1 MNNLFNILPEDFFK
15 PLTSKYRREYADCI
29 MLIFNTFKAEI
40 SYGVSREVVI
50 RALTEYFESDDIEM
64 TFSDDETPV
73 SDAREKANGVVAM
86 LKNCGWIEYEQE
98 TDHQL
103 NVVLF
108 EYAVP
113 VIESMNALIRNEE
126 TEYQGLISQI
136 HSSLQNSELYS
147 RPYELII
154 KGVKENTDR
163 LISELKKLNAS
174 IKRHMEKQ
182 TNDMEASEVL
192 DLFFEYHQNIGSKAY
207 LRMKTS
213 ENISYFRTAIVRKLD
228 EILEDGSIME
238 RGTKG
243 YMEIEQNDDQDE
255 AYDAL
260 VNIILDIKSAFYSLD
275 DIIEEID
282 RKHTRYQ
289 RNAVMR
295 ARFLL
300 SAGNNTEGKLSR
312 ILSGLAEELNKNE
325 TSEFS
330 PETAEELRSLFS
342 LYPQNYISPES
353 LKTMPVLKKTGQ
365 VDELGSDMV
374 MSEESRA
381 LYREA
386 LRARNRRKFSRK
398 NINEYVINLLGDR
411 DEINVSEIPVQTKRD
426 VIRIVYISIYAG
438 NRANQ
443 YTIKRLNGRIQ
454 AGEFEIP
461 EFIIYKR

>member
-1 MNNLFNILPEDFFK
+1 
-15 PLTSKYRREYADCI
+15 
-29 MLIFNTFKAEI
+29 
-40 SYGVSREVVI
+40 
-50 RALTEYFESDDIEM
+50 
-64 TFSDDETPV
+64 
-73 SDAREKANGVVAM
+73 
-86 LKNCGWIEYEQE
+86 
-98 TDHQL
+98 
-103 NVVLF
+103 
-108 EYAVP
+108 
-113 VIESMNALIRNEE
+113 
-126 TEYQGLISQI
+126 
-136 HSSLQNSELYS
+136 
-147 RPYELII
+147 
-154 KGVKENTDR
+154 
-163 LISELKKLNAS
+163 
-174 IKRHMEKQ
+174 
-182 TNDMEASEVL
+182 
-192 DLFFEYHQNIGSKAY
+192 
-207 LRMKTS
+207 
-213 ENISYFRTAIVRKLD
+213 
-228 EILEDGSIME
+228 
-238 RGTKG
+238 
-243 YMEIEQNDDQDE
+243 
-255 AYDAL
+255 
-260 VNIILDIKSAFYSLD
+260 
-275 DIIEEID
+275 
-282 RKHTRYQ
+282 
-289 RNAVMR
+289 MR

>member
-29 MLIFNTFKAEI
+29 MLLFNTFKAEI
-40 SYGVSREVVI
+40 SYGVNREVVI
-50 RALTEYFESDDIEM
+50 RALTAYFESDDIEM
-64 TFSDDETPV
+64 IFNDEEPAV
-73 SDAREKANGVVAM
+73 RDAREKANGVVAM
-86 LKNCGWIEYEQE
+86 LKSCGWIEYEQD
-98 TDHQL
+98 TDHQI
-103 NVVLF
+103 NIVLF

-113 VIESMNALIRNEE
+113 VIESMNTLIKNEE

-136 HSSLQNSELYS
+136 HASLQNRELYS

-163 LISELKKLNAS
+163 LISELKKLSAS

-182 TNDMEASEVL
+182 TNEMDASEVL

-228 EILEDGSIME
+228 EILEDGDIME
-238 RGTKG
+238 RSTKG
-243 YMEIEQNDDQDE
+243 YMEIEQIDDREE
-255 AYDAL
+255 AYEGL
-260 VNIILDIKSAFYSLD
+260 VNVILDIKSAFYSLD

-312 ILSGLAEELNKNE
+312 ILNSLAQELN
-325 TSEFS
+325 SSDAAEFS
-330 PETAEELRSLFS
+330 EATALEIRKLFS
-342 LYPQNYISPES
+342 VYPQNYISPES
-353 LKTMPVLKKTGQ
+353 LKTMPVLKKAGQ
-365 VDELGSDMV
+365 VDDLGADMV

-381 LYREA
+381 LYKEA
-386 LRARNRRKFSRK
+386 LKARNRNKFSRK
-398 NINEYVINLLGDR
+398 NIDEYVVNLLGDR
-411 DEINVSEIPVQTKRD
+411 DEINVREIDVDSKRD

-438 NRANQ
+438 NRANR
-443 YTIKRLNGRIQ
+443 YAIRRLDGRIRK
-454 AGEFEIP
+454 GDFEIP
-461 EFIIYKR
+461 EFVICKR